1 MSSRITPGPKRAASQ
16 GADVTHPQ
24 LSWDH
29 RSKGLSVVGATGH
42 PIHCELSLGVPG
54 LGNHSPRRR
63 GVPVAIAGVWQRRKR
78 GNGGR
83 FSSTASRP
91 RPRAMFRRPAL
102 RCTGCRSL
110 APRVLSRSMP
120 TQSPAPD
127 RSRTLGAH
135 SRDAL
140 GAGVSFGVTCP
151 DGRERKRA
159 RRRTRYPLE
168 GQCTSLFTT
177 ISGFESRSGRRT
189 RLQI

>member
-1 MSSRITPGPKRAASQ
+1 MSSRFTPRPKRAASQ
-16 GADVTHPQ
+16 GAEVTHPQ
-24 LSWDH
+24 PSWGH
-29 RSKGLSVVGATGH
+29 RSKGLSVVRATGRSTRCFSR
-42 PIHCELSLGVPG
+42 PQWV
-54 LGNHSPRRR
+54 
-63 GVPVAIAGVWQRRKR
+63 
-78 GNGGR
+78 GR
-83 FSSTASRP
+83 PHSSTASQP

-110 APRVLSRSMP
+110 APRVPSRSMP

-127 RSRTLGAH
+127 RDGTLGDR

-140 GAGVSFGVTCP
+140 GAGVSVGVTCP

-159 RRRTRYPLE
+159 RRRTRHPLE